1 MALEKITYQSN
12 IQMEE
17 LTIISSARM
26 VNITV
31 TEFKLT
37 RMEQY
42 IEESSK
48 IAVITDMDSWGI
60 RIMMSM
66 TVNGFLAANTEKE
79 CSRRHQLE
87 ELKEDFMK
95 FKKSKK
101 SLKW

>member
-48 IAVITDMDSWGI
+48 IAVITDMDS
-60 RIMMSM
+60 
-66 TVNGFLAANTEKE
+66 
-79 CSRRHQLE
+79 
-87 ELKEDFMK
+87 
-95 FKKSKK
+95 
-101 SLKW
+101 